1 MTTSNFVVNK
11 DFNITIARVII
22 RRYWWMAILA
32 IGFMSMLAFIYLRY
46 TKPLYESRIVVQLGE
61 KDKGKELLEIEN
73 INSKDNISSELELLR
88 SELLFDLAIQQL
100 NINVSLFSKGKFL
113 TEEKYHQS
121 TFTILPYALIDSNL
135 CSVPIFLR
143 AKDKQIEVKYT
154 LHGKKFTFNSLPNH
168 RLITPHFDVSIKI
181 NSWKDFLADDNENE
195 LYFSFNNRNE
205 LVARLL
211 PNLVVEPID
220 ALAKTI
226 EIKYIGN
233 NAEFCHDITQS
244 IAAAFFTYDE
254 EIKRKSSEN
263 ILKFLEQQIDSIASE
278 LQLSKDS
285 LSQYQRITQLADPEI
300 SSTNLT
306 ANITN
311 YQSQLFVIQDELST
325 LNLVKNKL
333 TRDPNRLEIYRLL
346 PEMLG
351 KSFELSLTKQIHD
364 LNLLLER
371 KEELLTT
378 VNENHAEIKNIQS
391 KLAFKIQNIKRS
403 VDVIFERL
411 QANAQF
417 IRSKINDFEG
427 EYISLPE
434 KKMEFN
440 RLKSLQELNDKYFT
454 LLTEKK
460 ILYSISNAGYTS
472 NNRILN
478 QASFSKT
485 PISPNKNKTYG
496 VFIFIGIV
504 IGISILVVKYLT
516 YNEITTI
523 DDLKLLLHQNAII
536 LGSIPEIKN
545 KVGYSELI
553 VHNSSK
559 SMLAEALRTIR
570 TNISFINSQAK
581 TIAISSSISGEGK
594 TFVALNLAGILAL
607 SDKKVVLLD
616 LDLRKPKVH
625 LGLRKQ
631 NDTGISNAI
640 IGNVSINDVIQQ
652 TEIDNLDFISAGSIP
667 PNPSELILSD
677 AFNAILNELKNRY
690 DIVVI
695 DSPPVGIVTDG
706 VQVLSESDIPIY
718 VFRSNYSKR
727 IFAKK
732 INELYQLKQIK
743 NINVILNNV
752 SISKNEFGYGYGYYD
767 EEKIK

>member
-1 MTTSNFVVNK
+1 MTTTSFVVNK
-11 DFNITIARVII
+11 DFNTTIARVIV
-22 RRYWWMAILA
+22 RRYWWMALLA
-32 IGFMSMLAFIYLRY
+32 VGLMGLLAFVYLRY
-46 TKPLYESRIVVQLGE
+46 TKPLYESRIVIQLGE

-73 INSKDNISSELELLR
+73 INTKDNISSELELLR
-88 SELLFDLAIQQL
+88 SEFLFDLAIQQL
-100 NINVSLFSKGKFL
+100 NLNVSLFSKGKFL

-121 TFTILPYALIDSNL
+121 TFTVLPYSLSDSML
-135 CSVPIFLR
+135 CTLPIFLR
-143 AKDKQIEVKYT
+143 AKNKQIEVTYSFN
-154 LHGKKFTFNSLPNH
+154 GKKFTFNLSPNQ
-168 RLITPHFDVSIKI
+168 RLITPHFDVRIKI
-181 NSWKDFLADDNENE
+181 NSWNDFIADDNEND

-205 LVARLL
+205 LVTKLL
-211 PNLVVEPID
+211 PNLVVEPLD

-233 NAEFCHDITQS
+233 NAEFCYDVTKS
-244 IAAAFFTYDE
+244 IAGAFFSYDE
-254 EIKRKSSEN
+254 DMKRKSSEN
-263 ILKFLEQQIDSIASE
+263 ILNFLEQQIDSIAGE

-285 LSQYQRITQLADPEI
+285 LSQYQRSTQLADPEM
-300 SSTNLT
+300 SSDNLT
-306 ANITN
+306 ANIQL
-311 YQSQLFVIQDELST
+311 YQNQLFVLQDELAT
-325 LNLVKNKL
+325 LNLVKTKL
-333 TRDPNRLEIYRLL
+333 TKDPNRLEIYRLL

-351 KSFELSLTKQIHD
+351 KSFELSLTKQIND

-378 VNENHAEIKNIQS
+378 INENHNEIKNIQA
-391 KLAFKIQNIKRS
+391 KLSFKIQNIRRS
-403 VDVIFERL
+403 VEVIFDRL
-411 QANAQF
+411 QTSAQL
-417 IRSKINDFEG
+417 IRSKINSFEG

-478 QASFSKT
+478 QATLSKT
-485 PISPNKNKTYG
+485 PISPNKNRTYG

-504 IGISILVVKYLT
+504 LGISILVIKYLT
-516 YNEITTI
+516 YNEITTV
-523 DDLKLLLHQNAII
+523 DDLKLLLHQNAIV
-536 LGSIPEIKN
+536 LGSIPGIKN

-559 SMLAEALRTIR
+559 SILAESLRNIR
-570 TNISFINSQAK
+570 TNINFINSKAK

-607 SDKKVVLLD
+607 SDKKVILID

-625 LGLRKQ
+625 LGIGKQ
-631 NDTGISNAI
+631 NDAGMSNAI
-640 IGNVSINDVIQQ
+640 IGTVALDDVILH
-652 TEIDNLDFISAGSIP
+652 TEIENLDVISAGSIP
-667 PNPSELILSD
+667 PNPSELILSE
-677 AFNAILNELKNRY
+677 AFLHILNTLKERY

-706 VQVLSESDIPIY
+706 VKVLSDSDIPIY
-718 VFRSNYSKR
+718 VFKSNYSKR

-752 SISKNEFGYGYGYYD
+752 SISKNEFGYGYGYY
-767 EEKIK
+767 EEKN

>member
-1 MTTSNFVVNK
+1 VSTSNYVINK
-11 DFNITIARVII
+11 DFNVSIARVVL
-22 RRYWWMAILA
+22 RRNWLIALAAILL
-32 IGFMSMLAFIYLRY
+32 MSLFAFLYLRY
-46 TKPLYESRIVVQLGE
+46 TKPLYESRIVIQLGE

-73 INSKDNISSELELLR
+73 INTKDNISSELELLR
-88 SELLFDLAIQQL
+88 SELLFDFALEKL
-100 NINVSLFSKGKFL
+100 NLNVSVFSKGKFL

-121 TFTILPYALIDSNL
+121 TFTVLPYELIDSNL
-135 CSVPIFLR
+135 CAIPIYLQ
-143 AKDKQIEVKYT
+143 AKNNQIEVHYE
-154 LHGKKFTFNSLPNH
+154 LYGKKFVFNSPKNK
-168 RLITPHFDVSIKI
+168 RLKTPHFDVTIKTS
-181 NSWKDFLADDNENE
+181 SWNNFLADDNANE
-195 LYFSFNNRNE
+195 LYFTFNNRKE
-205 LVARLL
+205 LVKRLL
-211 PNLVVEPID
+211 PNLVVEPVD
-220 ALAKTI
+220 AQAKTI

-244 IAAAFFTYDE
+244 VAAAFFTYDE
-254 EIKRKSSEN
+254 DMKRKSSEN
-263 ILKFLEQQIDSIASE
+263 ILNFLEQQIDSIAGE

-285 LSQYQRITQLADPEI
+285 LSQYQRTTQLTDPEM
-300 SSTNLT
+300 SGNKLT
-306 ANITN
+306 ENIGL
-311 YQSQLFVIQDELST
+311 YQGQLFVIQDELAT
-325 LNLVKNKL
+325 LNLVKTKL
-333 TRDPNRLEIYRLL
+333 SNDPNRVEIYRLI

-351 KSFELSLTKQIHD
+351 KSFELSLTKQIND

-391 KLAFKIQNIKRS
+391 KLVFKIQNIRRS
-403 VDVIFERL
+403 VDVIYERL
-411 QANAQF
+411 QKSAQL
-417 IRSKINDFEG
+417 IRSKIGGFEG
-427 EYISLPE
+427 EYMALPD

-440 RLKSLQELNDKYFT
+440 RLKSLQNLNDKYFT

-472 NNRILN
+472 NNRVLN
-478 QASFSKT
+478 QATFSND

-496 VFIFIGIV
+496 IFIFVGFILAISFLV
-504 IGISILVVKYLT
+504 IKYLT

-536 LGSIPEIKN
+536 LGTIPELKN
-545 KVGYSELI
+545 KVGHSQLV
-553 VHNSSK
+553 VHNSAK
-559 SMLAEALRTIR
+559 SILAEALRTIR
-570 TNISFINSQAK
+570 TNISFINSHAK

-607 SDKKVVLLD
+607 SDKKIVLLD

-625 LGLRKQ
+625 LGLGKQ
-631 NDTGISNAI
+631 NDAGISNAI
-640 IGNVSINDVIQQ
+640 IGDVSLNEIIQQ
-652 TEIDNLDFISAGSIP
+652 TEIENLDFISAGSIP

-718 VFRSNYSKR
+718 VFRSNFSKR

-732 INELYQLKQIK
+732 INDLYQLKQIK

-752 SISKNEFGYGYGYYD
+752 SISKSEFGYGYGYYE
-767 EEKIK
+767 EEKN

>member
-11 DFNITIARVII
+11 DFNTTIVRVII
-22 RRYWWMAILA
+22 RRYWWMAMLA
-32 IGFMSMLAFIYLRY
+32 IGVMSMLAFIYLRY
-46 TKPLYESRIVVQLGE
+46 TKPLYESRIVIQLGE

-88 SELLFDLAIQQL
+88 SELLVDLAVQQL
-100 NINVSLFSKGKFL
+100 NLNVSVFSKGKFL

-121 TFTILPYALIDSNL
+121 TFTILPYTLIDSSL
-135 CSVPIFLR
+135 CAVPVYLKVR
-143 AKDKQIEVKYT
+143 KNQIEVKYA
-154 LHGKKFTFNSLPNH
+154 LNGKQFTFYSNPNQ
-168 RLITPHFDVSIKI
+168 RLKTPHFDVSIKI
-181 NSWKDFLADDNENE
+181 NSWQDFIVDDNENE

-233 NAEFCHDITQS
+233 NAEFCHDITQA

-285 LSQYQRITQLADPEI
+285 LSQYQRITQLADPEM

-333 TRDPNRLEIYRLL
+333 TKDPNRLEIYRLL

-351 KSFELSLTKQIHD
+351 KSFELSLTKQIND

-371 KEELLTT
+371 KEELLTS

-403 VDVIFERL
+403 VDVIYDRL

-417 IRSKINDFEG
+417 IRLKINDFEG

-460 ILYSISNAGYTS
+460 ILYSISDAGYTS

-478 QASFSKT
+478 QATYSKT
-485 PISPNKNKTYG
+485 PISPNKNKTYS
-496 VFIFIGIV
+496 VFVFIGIV
-504 IGISILVVKYLT
+504 LGISILVVKYLT

-631 NDTGISNAI
+631 NDKGISNAI
-640 IGNVSINDVIQQ
+640 IGNVSINDIIQQ
-652 TEIDNLDFISAGSIP
+652 TEIENLDFISAGSIP

-767 EEKIK
+767 EEKII